1 MNSFNKVED
10 LQIHDGIIP
19 FPDGE
24 QLEYKRIFRSEAFL
38 SYLATIVE
46 MANTNG
52 GCFVFGAKRK
62 DSFAVVENLSM
73 AGVAAFKYFE
83 KNFLEYYHK
92 EYVGELNPS
101 FETKEID
108 GNRLAFVFVPKNS
121 IGIISIRDGKVH
133 YRDGNKSLR
142 RNPSNNEYDTELD
155 IRRNARF
162 QEINQTPSYASL
174 SNYYVHNELVR
185 QQIVYKYLS
194 IDGFVKCLED
204 GDILFQEPSGW
215 NDQYESRYYKAEYR
229 NITTSI
235 NDTPRLFAA
244 CFTREK
250 DCEASW
256 KVYSS
261 GNGLKSRCIQLK
273 IDIRALREQL
283 CLSACKG
290 KNDKKIKCK
299 VYEGQVSYKLQE
311 EAISELYKKDSPYH
325 DIFFDSFGI
334 EHFLELLLYK
344 RPAYEYEK
352 EIRFFMVPNS
362 VSQRSDGRKVEKMK
376 VDVSWK
382 NLIKGVRIDKRCS
395 ASEIAV
401 LKAIC
406 EKYGIKLDEK
416 SKKANPDKK
425 HNKTM
430 RIPCKVFDI
439 DRMKDPKRI
448 TIE

>member
-1 MNSFNKVED
+1 M
-10 LQIHDGIIP
+10 
-19 FPDGE
+19 
-24 QLEYKRIFRSEAFL
+24 
-38 SYLATIVE
+38 
-46 MANTNG
+46 
-52 GCFVFGAKRK
+52 
-62 DSFAVVENLSM
+62 
-73 AGVAAFKYFE
+73 
-83 KNFLEYYHK
+83 
-92 EYVGELNPS
+92 LNPS

-108 GNRLAFVFVPKNS
+108 GNRLAFVFVPQNS

-133 YRDGNKSLR
+133 YRDGNRSLK

-155 IRRNARF
+155 IRRRTRF
-162 QEINQTPSYASL
+162 QEINQTPSYASM
-174 SNYYVHNELVR
+174 NDYYVHNELIR

-204 GDILFQEPSGW
+204 GDILFQEPNGW

-229 NITTSI
+229 NITTSL

-244 CFTREK
+244 CFTREE

-283 CLSACKG
+283 CLSARKG
-290 KNDKKIKCK
+290 KNDKKLKCK
-299 VYEGQVSYKLQE
+299 VYEGRVSYKLQE
-311 EAISELYKKDSPYH
+311 EAISELYKKDSPYYG
-325 DIFFDSFGI
+325 IFFDSFGI
-334 EHFLELLLYK
+334 DYFLGLLLYK

-362 VSQRSDGRKVEKMK
+362 VSQRSNGRKVEKLK

-401 LKAIC
+401 MKAIC

-416 SKKANPDKK
+416 SKKASPDKK

-439 DRMKDPKRI
+439 DRMKGPKRI